1 MTTAVAFEFAFKE
14 DNPVAHGELRG
25 VVALDGPS
33 GTGKSSVARRLAATL
48 EARYLDTGAM
58 YRAVTLAVLRAG
70 VDPTDSDHVVEV
82 ARHASVVQGTS
93 PDSSTTHLDG
103 EDVGAE
109 IRGPEVTRAV
119 SPVSAVPAVREIVV
133 DQQRR
138 IIADALDEVGGI
150 VVEGRD
156 IGTVVAPDA
165 ALKVYVT
172 ADAEARAQRRAQQDA
187 ASGRATTLDA
197 TLADVRRRDAYDSS
211 RAVSPL
217 RAADDAVVLDTTS
230 LDLPG
235 VLAALLELVDERGL
249 RAQPSGRVRG

>member
-1 MTTAVAFEFAFKE
+1 M
-14 DNPVAHGELRG
+14 AHGELRG

-48 EARYLDTGAM
+48 GARYLDTGAM
-58 YRAVTLAVLRAG
+58 YRAATLAVLRAG
-70 VDPTDSDHVVEV
+70 VDPADAERVVEAV
-82 ARHASVVQGTS
+82 RAASVVQGTS
-93 PDSSTTHLDG
+93 PDRSTTHLDG

-109 IRGPEVTRAV
+109 IRGPEVTLAV
-119 SPVSAVPAVREIVV
+119 SPVSAVPEVREAVV
-133 DQQRR
+133 GQQRR
-138 IIADALDEVGGI
+138 IIAEALDEVGGI

-165 ALKVYVT
+165 PLKVYVT
-172 ADAEARAQRRAQQDA
+172 ADAEARARRRAKQDA
-187 ASGRATTLDA
+187 ASGRPADLGA
-197 TLADVRRRDAYDSS
+197 TLADVQRRDAYDSS

-217 RAADDAVVLDTTS
+217 RPADDAVVLDTTD

-249 RAQPSGRVRG
+249 LAQPSGRVRG

>member
-1 MTTAVAFEFAFKE
+1 M
-14 DNPVAHGELRG
+14 AHGELRG

-33 GTGKSSVARRLAATL
+33 GTGKSSVARRLAAGL
-48 EARYLDTGAM
+48 GARYLDTGAM

-70 VDPTDSDHVVEV
+70 VDPADTDRATEV
-82 ARHASVVQGTS
+82 ARAAGVVQGTG
-93 PDSSTTHLDG
+93 PDRSTTHLDG

-109 IRGPEVTRAV
+109 IRGPEVTLAV
-119 SPVSAVPAVREIVV
+119 SAVSAVPEVRALVV
-133 DQQRR
+133 AQQQR

-165 ALKVYVT
+165 PLKVYIT
-172 ADAEARAQRRAQQDA
+172 ADAEARARRRAKQDA
-187 ASGRATTLDA
+187 ASGRQVDLGA
-197 TLADVRRRDAYDSS
+197 TLADVQRRDAHDSS

-217 RAADDAVVLDTTS
+217 RAAADAVVLDTTD

-235 VLAALLELVDERGL
+235 VLAALLELVSDRGL
-249 RAQPSGRVRG
+249 LAQPSGRVRG